1 MGIIYSI
8 TKPKRKKSDSLVL
21 AACWR
26 VQLTA
31 IELEETNTGKRLKWV
46 FQTRDKQ
53 HTIVGYTKYSTW
65 YRSKCAYWVRAVMN
79 KNCLP
84 KQVDLEQLIGNEV
97 NCWFRIIPQKDGTE
111 RLVAYDLDNYKVGKP

>member
-8 TKPKRKKSDSLVL
+8 TQPERKTTELPPL
-21 AACWR
+21 ACCWR
-26 VQLTA
+26 VQLAA
-31 IELEETNTGKRLKWV
+31 IELEETKAGKRLKWV

-53 HTIVGYTKYSTW
+53 HTIVGYTKFSTW
-65 YRSKCAYWVRAVMN
+65 YRSKCAKWVRAVMN

-97 NCWFRIIPQKDGTE
+97 DCWFQIIPQKDGTE
-111 RLVAYDLDNYKVGKP
+111 RLVAYDLDNYKVGRW

>member
-1 MGIIYSI
+1 MGIIYSMTI
-8 TKPKRKKSDSLVL
+8 PERKTTELPPL
-21 AACWR
+21 TCCWK

-31 IELEETNTGKRLKWV
+31 IELEETKTGKRLKWV

-65 YRSKCAYWVRAVMN
+65 YRSKCAKWVRAVMN

-97 NCWFRIIPQKDGTE
+97 NCWFQIIPQKDGTE
-111 RLVAYDLDNYKVGKP
+111 RLVAYDLDNSKVGRW